1 MPTTGNMI
9 HFKHGTAAQFAAATK
24 SADTIY
30 FLTDTKQ
37 IFVGDKEYT
46 EAAFILESQPVNGT
60 TAGVPGRLYVYN
72 GSMFMCDSAKN
83 WTKVA
88 NVNEKNGTV
97 TSLTVGEGLETASG
111 DNNPITSAGTVKHA
125 VAEGAGVHADAGKD
139 QQAAFGGT
147 FDIETVETDKFGHVV
162 GVKTYK
168 VTLPEETAIT
178 ITQVAGAAKTLAAGE
193 KFSVVTEVEKG
204 DGSHE
209 VKRTLVE
216 FTLPEDKNTT
226 YTLAKGTTDGSLK
239 LVSTDGTEVHADV
252 VIQGWENVAKKSD
265 LASVFKFQGS
275 VAKEADL
282 PSEGMEVGYVYHVTE
297 SDSEFVYTANG
308 WEELGLTVSL
318 DGYATSEEVT
328 EALKSYMKL
337 VPEAG
342 QGKIAVFDGN
352 GQVVA
357 GAKTIDELI
366 EELTYAH
373 PTHTA
378 TGKVGLYK
386 VEVDALGHVVK
397 TEEITIEDIDALGAV
412 AEATK
417 ASQDGEGNVIK
428 DTYATKQE
436 LADSAL
442 VWESI

>member
-9 HFKHGTAAQFAAATK
+9 HFKHGTAAQYAAATK

-60 TAGVPGRLYVYN
+60 TEGVPGRLYVYN
-72 GSMFMCDSAKN
+72 GNMYMCDSAKN

-97 TSLTVGEGLETASG
+97 TSLTVGEGLETAAG
-111 DNNPITSAGTVKHA
+111 DGNPITSAGTVKHA
-125 VAEGAGVHADAGKD
+125 VAEGAAVHADAGKD
-139 QQAAFGGT
+139 QEATFGGT
-147 FDIETVETDKFGHVV
+147 FEIETVSTDKFGHVT
-162 GVKTYK
+162 GVSTHT
-168 VTLPEETAIT
+168 VTLPAETAISV
-178 ITQVAGAAKTLAAGE
+178 TQVAGAAKTLVAGE

-226 YTLAKGTTDGSLK
+226 YTLAKGATDGSLK

-265 LASVFKFQGS
+265 LAAVFKFQGS
-275 VAKEADL
+275 VAKESDL
-282 PSEGMEVGYVYHVTE
+282 PTENVEVGYVYHVTE
-297 SDSEFVYTANG
+297 TDSEFVYTESG

-318 DGYATSEEVT
+318 EGYPTTEQVT
-328 EALKSYMKL
+328 ETLKDYMKL

-342 QGKIAVFDGN
+342 EAKIAVFDAK

-357 GAKTIDELI
+357 GAKTIDELVKD
-366 EELTYAH
+366 LTYAH

-386 VEVDALGHVVK
+386 VEVDALGHVINTVEV
-397 TEEITIEDIDALGAV
+397 TVADIDALGAV
-412 AEATK
+412 AAATK
-417 ASQDGEGNVIK
+417 ATQDSDGNVIK

-436 LADSAL
+436 LEDSAL

>member
-9 HFKHGTAAQFAAATK
+9 NFKHGTAAQYAAATK

-72 GSMFMCDSAKN
+72 GNMYMCDSAKN

-97 TSLTVGEGLETASG
+97 TSISVSDGLETGSN
-111 DNNPITSAGTVKHA
+111 DDNPITSAGTIKHA
-125 VAEGAGVHADAGKD
+125 VPQGATAHSATGKD
-139 QQAAFGGT
+139 QEATFGGT
-147 FDIETVETDKFGHVV
+147 FEIETVSTDKFGHVT
-162 GVKTYK
+162 GVSTHT
-168 VTLPEETAIT
+168 VTLPAETAISV
-178 ITQVAGAAKTLAAGE
+178 TQVAGVAKTLVAGE

-226 YTLAKGTTDGSLK
+226 YTLAKGATDGSVK
-239 LVSTDGTEVHADV
+239 LVSTDGSEVHADV
-252 VIQGWENVAKKSD
+252 VIQGWDNVAKKSD

-275 VAKEADL
+275 VAEEADL
-282 PSEGMEVGYVYHVTE
+282 PQDGMEVGYVYHVTE
-297 SDSEFVYTANG
+297 SDSEFVYTENG

-318 DGYATSEEVT
+318 EGYATTEQVT
-328 EALKSYMKL
+328 ETLKDYMKL

-342 QGKIAVFDGN
+342 EAKIAVFDAA

-357 GAKTIDELI
+357 GAKTI
-366 EELTYAH
+366 EELVNDLTYIH

-378 TGKVGLYK
+378 TGKVGFYK
-386 VEVDALGHVVK
+386 VEVDALGHVISAVEV
-397 TEEITIEDIDALGAV
+397 TVADINALGAV

-417 ASQDGEGNVIK
+417 ATQDGDGNVIK
-428 DTYATKQE
+428 ETYATKDE
-436 LADSAL
+436 LRDSAL
-442 VWESI
+442 VWQSI

>member
-46 EAAFILESQPVNGT
+46 ESAFILESQPVNGT
-60 TAGVPGRLYVYN
+60 TEGVPGRLYVYN

-125 VAEGAGVHADAGKD
+125 VATGAAVHADAGKD
-139 QQAAFGGT
+139 QQASFGGT
-147 FDIETVETDKFGHVV
+147 FDIETVATDKFGHVV
-162 GVKTYK
+162 GVSTYK
-168 VTLPEETAIT
+168 VTLPAETAIT
-178 ITQVAGAAKTLAAGE
+178 VTQASAADKVLAAGE
-193 KFSVVTEVEKG
+193 EFTVVTEVEKG

-209 VKRTLVE
+209 IKRTVTK
-216 FTLPEDKNTT
+216 FILPEDKNTT
-226 YTLAKGTTDGSLK
+226 YTLAKGATDGSVK
-239 LVSTDGTEVHADV
+239 LVSTDGSEVHADV

-265 LASVFKFQGS
+265 LAAVFKFQGS
-275 VAKEADL
+275 VAKEANL
-282 PSEGMEVGYVYHVTE
+282 PAENVEVGYVYHVTE
-297 SDSEFVYTANG
+297 TDSEFVYTENG

-328 EALKSYMKL
+328 EALKAYMKL
-337 VPEAG
+337 VPGAG
-342 QGKIAVFDGN
+342 EGKIAVFDAN

-357 GAKTIDELI
+357 GAKTIDELVQQ
-366 EELTYAH
+366 LTYAH

-386 VEVDALGHVVK
+386 VEVDGLGHVINTVEV
-397 TEEITIEDIDALGAV
+397 TVADINALGAV

-417 ASQDGEGNVIK
+417 ATQDGDGNVIK

-436 LADSAL
+436 LEDSAL